1 MAKTLDYDDSV
12 ALLKHYAI
20 DVFSGHERPGT
31 PIVFTGESAP
41 EPAITATIGDH
52 SARRIVPIT
61 AFLAEGMVGE
71 LKDPHLKADSQAG
84 RAIVHLI
91 EKMSKMHVESHLIAF
106 TLRVLLEGDHY
117 EVVPKPSTIE
127 ASDKTKIPR
136 RLSPHAH
143 DRTVPHSP
151 QRQH

>member
-1 MAKTLDYDDSV
+1 MAKTLDYADSV

-31 PIVFTGESAP
+31 PIVFTGESTP
-41 EPAITATIGDH
+41 EPAIAATIGDH
-52 SARRIVPIT
+52 TARRIVPIT
-61 AFLAEGMVGE
+61 AFLAEGMVAE
-71 LKDPHLKADSQAG
+71 LKDPHLRAESQAG

-91 EKMSKMHVESHLIAF
+91 EKISKMHVESHLVTF
-106 TLRVLLEGDHY
+106 TLHALLEGDHY

-127 ASDKTKIPR
+127 ASDKTTIPH

-143 DRTVPHSP
+143 DRNVPHSP